1 MPQLQPR
8 NPSKD
13 GGMVYLTS
21 SKPVIVCVTDG
32 TGALTRAEITPE
44 LGGQSFFGKPPWQ
57 VQASSLRDLQ
67 VFFQGARIALPRG
80 ASDRIELIEQR
91 QN

>member
-1 MPQLQPR
+1 
-8 NPSKD
+8 
-13 GGMVYLTS
+13 MVYLTS

-32 TGALTRAEITPE
+32 AGALTRAEITPE
-44 LGGQSFFGKPPWQ
+44 LGGQSFFGKPPWK

-67 VFFQGARIALPRG
+67 VFFQGARITLPRN
-80 ASDRIELIEQR
+80 ASDRFELIEQR